1 MGCQSAD
8 SDRATIPSMCIL
20 GLLLILHREST
31 EKQNNVHQEQKIPN
45 HLLLGCY
52 HQNLLNEPTV
62 VESILAIFNSCLC
75 TWDSFF
81 ELPAAALPASPFA
94 LLGEPI
100 EEPGLRK

>member
-1 MGCQSAD
+1 MNFTSGINGKA
-8 SDRATIPSMCIL
+8 
-20 GLLLILHREST
+20 
-31 EKQNNVHQEQKIPN
+31 KQFTSKEKIPN
-45 HLLLGCY
+45 HLLVGCY